1 MIVWSVEHVMLD
13 CSLCPN
19 THRKMPPPK
28 VLPKPVRKKS
38 ASDGQPPPS
47 QPQVK
52 PEEEAEGERG
62 GQEEEPDVPHVNG
75 PIPSPDP
82 NIITIQSTSS
92 SEPLNIRAI
101 TEDEAELH
109 GDIKIQKV
117 GRTRWT
123 PQKKSPEEVQRRMST
138 PSHSVPRP
146 PAGGLEQVCCRKSI
160 SI

>member
-1 MIVWSVEHVMLD
+1 
-13 CSLCPN
+13 
-19 THRKMPPPK
+19 MPPPK
-28 VLPKPVRKKS
+28 VLPKPVRRKS

-62 GQEEEPDVPHVNG
+62 EQEEVNGGPDVPRVNG

-123 PQKKSPEEVQRRMST
+123 PQKKSPEELQHTMST

-146 PAGGLEQVCCRKSI
+146 PAGGLLLQEQVCCRKSI